1 MRPGYRPAALS
12 GGNIVLKILAL
23 SAAAAL
29 VAAPVLAAPLP
40 GAPPVIPPSKIV
52 SAASGAWTDDGSV
65 GRAVLIDDDDNASV
79 DLVIYSGNSVNP
91 DQGLKLTAFA
101 HDIASSGN
109 MMGNTAELRQTQK
122 GALQIYSEN
131 MAIGRDKWER
141 TMTLAYRGGHF
152 VVAGLTMSAFD
163 DLKPNSGVSCDL
175 NFLSGVGK
183 LGKKTLKIAA
193 GGVPVEKWTED
204 MIPVACQG

>member
-1 MRPGYRPAALS
+1 M
-12 GGNIVLKILAL
+12 LKIVAL
-23 SAAAAL
+23 SALAIL
-29 VAAPVLAAPLP
+29 TAAPVLAAPLP
-40 GAPPVIPPSKIV
+40 GAPPVVPPSKIV

-79 DLVIYSGNSVNP
+79 DLVIYSGNSTNP
-91 DQGLKLTAFA
+91 DQGLKLSAFA

-141 TMTLAYRGGHF
+141 TMTLAFRGGHF
-152 VVAGLTMSAFD
+152 VVAGLTMTAFD
-163 DLKPNSGVSCDL
+163 DLKPNSAVSCDL
-175 NFLSGVGK
+175 NFLSGTGK
-183 LGKKTLKIAA
+183 MGKKTLKVAA
-193 GGVPVEKWTED
+193 GGIPVDKWSED
-204 MIPVACQG
+204 MVPAACTG

>member
-1 MRPGYRPAALS
+1 M
-12 GGNIVLKILAL
+12 LKILAL
-23 SAAAAL
+23 SAAAILA
-29 VAAPVLAAPLP
+29 AAPVFAAPLP
-40 GAPPVIPPSKIV
+40 GAPPAVPPSKIV

-79 DLVIYSGNSVNP
+79 DLVIYSGNSTNP
-91 DQGLKLTAFA
+91 DQGLKLAAFA

-183 LGKKTLKIAA
+183 LGKKTLKVAA
-193 GGVPVEKWTED
+193 GGIPVDKWSED
-204 MIPVACQG
+204 MIPAACNG

>member
-1 MRPGYRPAALS
+1 M
-12 GGNIVLKILAL
+12 LKILAL
-23 SAAAAL
+23 SAFAAL
-29 VAAPVLAAPLP
+29 VALPVLAAPPHPASLP
-40 GAPPVIPPSKIV
+40 GAPPVVPPSKIV
-52 SAASGAWTDDGSV
+52 SATSGSWTDDGSV

-79 DLVIYSGNSVNP
+79 DLVIYRGDSTNP
-91 DQGLKLTAFA
+91 DQGLKLAAFA

-141 TMTLAYRGGHF
+141 TMTLAFRGGHF
-152 VVAGLTMSAFD
+152 VVAGLTLTAFD
-163 DLKPNSGVSCDL
+163 DLNPNSAISCDL

-183 LGKKTLKIAA
+183 SGRKTLKVAA
-193 GGVPVEKWTED
+193 GGIPVEKWTED
-204 MIPVACQG
+204 MIPKACQG